1 MRTRPA
7 RFLIFRIAVA
17 CIMGVLVYM
26 MWPCSHPPFAV
37 AATVGDPA
45 DLIELQKAAQAKRL
59 WAHRQWQVLLHYRP
73 RLVGEGVESQVDDP
87 AFFLSPS
94 GKFDP
99 RAELDATLASF
110 FAPPDQEA
118 GTEHPQCKFIA
129 RYQWLKQELGI
140 DGEVLPEY
148 ACPQFDAWLAE
159 MDPDAVT
166 LVFPVA
172 YLNNPASMFGH
183 TLLRID
189 SKQRSA
195 QTRLLDFTINYA
207 ADTQEEPGLSY
218 AMKGLFGGYE
228 GSFSVAPYYAQVKRY
243 GDIENR
249 DIWEYRLALSQE
261 EVLRLLRHTWEL
273 RSASL
278 DYYFL
283 DENCSYQLLSLL
295 EAARPSMHL
304 LEQFALWAAPADTV
318 RAVAHEKDLI
328 ASATFRP
335 SRRTVLQERAN
346 QLEPTLQEIAKCIG
360 DDRCAVDSVS
370 QSGLSPLDQARVLEL
385 AMEYVGYRYA
395 VQKEDTAEN
404 DPRLTAILRYRSR
417 LDIPPQTPEMAPPP
431 ERPDQGHR
439 SGRAEI
445 SYGYENDKQ
454 YFQLSLR
461 PVLHDWL
468 DPPGGYIDGAE
479 LDFLDAAGRYYVN
492 EGNLVLEYLDFVDIV
507 STPARD
513 RFIKPLSW
521 KANVS
526 LKRMQF
532 DDDDRPLTGNANVGA
547 GLSYEFGQDV
557 RLSLFAEAM
566 AVVSD
571 RFDGYLALGAG
582 PSGSA
587 LFELT
592 DKWRV
597 ALRARGLAFTLGDTC
612 FSYDIA
618 LEQAIDL
625 TPRTGLRIR
634 LSRQQ
639 EFGSPYN
646 AVSAGYVV
654 YF

>member
-1 MRTRPA
+1 
-7 RFLIFRIAVA
+7 
-17 CIMGVLVYM
+17 MGVSLSM
-26 MWPCSHPPFAV
+26 MRPCAHLSFAV
-37 AATVGDPA
+37 AATAGSEA
-45 DLIELQKAAQAKRL
+45 YLIQLQKAAQAKKL

-73 RLVGEGVESQVDDP
+73 RLAAEGVKSQVDDP

-110 FAPPDQEA
+110 LAPPDQEE
-118 GTEHPQCKFIA
+118 GSEHPQCQFIA
-129 RYQWLKQELGI
+129 RYQWLKQELGF
-140 DGEVLPEY
+140 DAEVLPEY
-148 ACPQFDAWLAE
+148 ACPQFDDWLAE

-166 LVFPVA
+166 LVFPAA

-189 SKQRSA
+189 SNQRST

-207 ADTQEEPGLSY
+207 ADTREEPGLSY

-243 GDIENR
+243 GDMENR
-249 DIWEYRLALSQE
+249 DIWEYRLALSRE

-304 LEQFALWAAPADTV
+304 LDQFALWAIPADTV
-318 RAVAHEKDLI
+318 RSVAHEEDLI

-335 SRRTVLQERAN
+335 SRRAVLQERAN
-346 QLEPTLQEIAKCIG
+346 QLEPALQEIAKCIG
-360 DDRCAVDSVS
+360 EDRCPVDSVA
-370 QSGLSPLDQARVLEL
+370 QRGLSPLVQARILEL
-385 AMEYVGYRYA
+385 AMDYVGYRYA
-395 VQKEDTAEN
+395 AQKEDTAEN

-417 LDIPPQTPEMAPPP
+417 LDIPPQTPEIEPPP
-431 ERPDQGHR
+431 VRPDQGHR
-439 SGRAEI
+439 SARTEI
-445 SYGYENDKQ
+445 GYGYENDQ
-454 YFQLSLR
+454 SFLQLSLR
-461 PVLHDWL
+461 PALHDLL

-479 LDFLDAAGRYYVN
+479 LDFLDIAGRYYVRDD
-492 EGNLVLEYLDFVDIV
+492 NLVLEYLDFVDIV
-507 STPARD
+507 SIPARD
-513 RFIKPLSW
+513 RFIKPWSW
-521 KANVS
+521 KANVG
-526 LKRMQF
+526 LKRIQF
-532 DDDDRPLTGNANVGA
+532 DDDDRPLTGNINVGA
-547 GLSYEFGQDV
+547 GLSYELGQNV

-582 PSGSA
+582 PSGSVI
-587 LFELT
+587 FELT
-592 DKWRV
+592 EKWRMSV
-597 ALRARGLAFTLGDTC
+597 RARGLAFALGDTC
-612 FSYDIA
+612 FSYDMA

-625 TPRTGLRIR
+625 TPRTGLRFR

-646 AVSAGYVV
+646 SVSVGYVF

>member
-1 MRTRPA
+1 
-7 RFLIFRIAVA
+7 
-17 CIMGVLVYM
+17 
-26 MWPCSHPPFAV
+26 
-37 AATVGDPA
+37 
-45 DLIELQKAAQAKRL
+45 
-59 WAHRQWQVLLHYRP
+59 
-73 RLVGEGVESQVDDP
+73 
-87 AFFLSPS
+87 
-94 GKFDP
+94 
-99 RAELDATLASF
+99 
-110 FAPPDQEA
+110 
-118 GTEHPQCKFIA
+118 
-129 RYQWLKQELGI
+129 
-140 DGEVLPEY
+140 
-148 ACPQFDAWLAE
+148 
-159 MDPDAVT
+159 
-166 LVFPVA
+166 
-172 YLNNPASMFGH
+172 
-183 TLLRID
+183 
-189 SKQRSA
+189 
-195 QTRLLDFTINYA
+195 
-207 ADTQEEPGLSY
+207 
-218 AMKGLFGGYE
+218 MKGLFGGYE

-249 DIWEYRLALSQE
+249 DIWEYRLALSRE

-304 LEQFALWAAPADTV
+304 LDQFALWAIPADTV
-318 RAVAHEKDLI
+318 RSVAHEEDLI

-335 SRRTVLQERAN
+335 SRRAVLQERAN
-346 QLEPTLQEIAKCIG
+346 QLEPALQEIAKCIG
-360 DDRCAVDSVS
+360 EDRCPVDSVA
-370 QSGLSPLDQARVLEL
+370 QRGLSPLDQARVLEL
-385 AMEYVGYRYA
+385 AMEYVGYRSA
-395 VQKEDTAEN
+395 AQKEDTAEN

-417 LDIPPQTPEMAPPP
+417 LDIPPQTPEIEPPLV
-431 ERPDQGHR
+431 RPDQGHR
-439 SGRAEI
+439 SARAEI
-445 SYGYENDKQ
+445 SYGYENDQ
-454 YFQLSLR
+454 SFLQLSLR
-461 PVLHDWL
+461 PALHDLL

-532 DDDDRPLTGNANVGA
+532 DDDDRPITGNANVGA
-547 GLSYEFGQDV
+547 GLSYALGQDV

-625 TPRTGLRIR
+625 TPCTGLRIR

-639 EFGSPYN
+639 EFGSPYDS
-646 AVSAGYVV
+646 VSAGYVF

>member
-1 MRTRPA
+1 
-7 RFLIFRIAVA
+7 
-17 CIMGVLVYM
+17 MGVSLSM
-26 MWPCSHPPFAV
+26 MRPCAHLSCAV
-37 AATVGDPA
+37 AATAGSEA
-45 DLIELQKAAQAKRL
+45 YLIQLQETAQAKKL

-73 RLVGEGVESQVDDP
+73 RLAGEGVESQVDDP

-99 RAELDATLASF
+99 QAELYATLASF
-110 FAPPDQEA
+110 LAPPDQEE
-118 GTEHPQCKFIA
+118 GTEHPQCQFIA
-129 RYQWLKQELGI
+129 RYQWLKQELGF
-140 DGEVLPEY
+140 DAEVLPEY
-148 ACPQFDAWLAE
+148 ACPQFDDWLAE

-189 SKQRSA
+189 SNQRSTP
-195 QTRLLDFTINYA
+195 TRLLDFTINYA

-249 DIWEYRLALSQE
+249 DIWEYRLALSHA

-273 RSASL
+273 RTASL

-304 LEQFALWAAPADTV
+304 LDQFDFWAIPADTV
-318 RAVAHEKDLI
+318 RAVAHEEDLI

-346 QLEPTLQEIAKCIG
+346 QLEPALQEIAQCIG
-360 DDRCAVDSVS
+360 DDRCPVDSVA
-370 QSGLSPLDQARVLEL
+370 QRGLSPLDQARILEL
-385 AMEYVGYRYA
+385 AMDYVGYRYA
-395 VQKEDTAEN
+395 AQKEDTAEN

-417 LDIPPQTPEMAPPP
+417 LDIPPQTPETEPPP
-431 ERPDQGHR
+431 ERPDQGHP
-439 SGRAEI
+439 SVRAEI
-445 SYGYENDKQ
+445 SYGYENDQ
-454 YFQLSLR
+454 SFLQLSLR
-461 PVLHDWL
+461 PALHDLL
-468 DPPGGYIDGAE
+468 DPPGGYIDGAA
-479 LDFLDAAGRYYVN
+479 LDFLDIAGRYYVN
-492 EGNLVLEYLDFVDIV
+492 DDNLVLEYLDFVDIV
-507 STPARD
+507 SVPARD
-513 RFIKPLSW
+513 RFIKPWSW
-521 KANVS
+521 KANVG

-532 DDDDRPLTGNANVGA
+532 DDDDRPLTGNINVGA
-547 GLSYEFGQDV
+547 GLSYELGPDV
-557 RLSLFAEAM
+557 RLSLLAEAM

-582 PSGSA
+582 PSGGVIVA
-587 LFELT
+587 LT
-592 DKWRV
+592 DRWRV
-597 ALRARGLAFTLGDTC
+597 ALYARGLAFALGDTC
-612 FSYDIA
+612 FSYDMA
-618 LEQAIDL
+618 LDQAIDL

-646 AVSAGYVV
+646 SVSAGYVI